1 MPLLSMYMLFSAS
14 IFICIAARIIEG
26 PADHTVPIETTVTF
40 HCIAQGED
48 SFMEINDTA
57 INYPEDMTP
66 FTERGFSLR
75 KERTATTY
83 NFTMTV
89 IALPENNNTMITC
102 RVYPP
107 EYLSGNLT
115 VMGISII
122 KLHSVIIL

>member
-1 MPLLSMYMLFSAS
+1 MLFSAS
-14 IFICIAARIIEG
+14 ISICIAARIIEG
-26 PADHTVPIETTVTF
+26 PANHTVPIGATVTF
-40 HCIAQGED
+40 HCIAQGYDHD

-75 KERTATTY
+75 EEHTATTF

-102 RVYPP
+102 LVYPSD
-107 EYLSGNLT
+107 YHSRSGRLT
-115 VMGISII
+115 VMGEI
-122 KLHSVIIL
+122 